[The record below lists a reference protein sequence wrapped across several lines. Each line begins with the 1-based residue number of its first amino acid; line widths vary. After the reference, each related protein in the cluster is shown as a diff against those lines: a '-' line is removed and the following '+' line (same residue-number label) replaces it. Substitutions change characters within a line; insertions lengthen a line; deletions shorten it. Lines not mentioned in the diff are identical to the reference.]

1 MHCYWRLI
9 PIIILL
15 TGCNPSNNPKQ
26 IREKVPVDKNLRV
39 VIKNGL
45 SDKVDLMKGVYTVFF
60 IGKPPVEVKFE
71 LTSAEKAQIINKYY
85 FLALYEL
92 KEVNA
97 HWGTIYIEDECMTM
111 PKIYTYLTVEGD
123 GITQQI
129 QIDESCDD
137 YSRGKSDRAQRVKTF
152 LEFVNGIIKVK
163 PGMKDAPESDIIY
176 M

>member
-97 HWGTIYIEDECMTM
+97 LSKNCSLH
-111 PKIYTYLTVEGD
+111 LRL
-123 GITQQI
+123 
-129 QIDESCDD
+129 ES
-137 YSRGKSDRAQRVKTF
+137 S
-152 LEFVNGIIKVK
+152 NGISLLFLLH
-163 PGMKDAPESDIIY
+163 PFFPPF
-176 M
+176 